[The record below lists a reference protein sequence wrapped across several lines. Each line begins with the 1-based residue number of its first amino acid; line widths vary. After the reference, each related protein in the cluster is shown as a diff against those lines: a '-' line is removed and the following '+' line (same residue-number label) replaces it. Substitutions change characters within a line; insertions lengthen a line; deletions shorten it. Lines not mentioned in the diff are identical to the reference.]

1 MNNYVGVLLAFLSV
15 LYIIFMVGAGGV
27 GSESQHVFTPPI
39 ST

>member
-1 MNNYVGVLLAFLSV
+1 VGVLLAFLSV
-15 LYIIFMVGAGGV
+15 LHVYIFMVGAGGA

>member
-1 MNNYVGVLLAFLSV
+1 
-15 LYIIFMVGAGGV
+15 MVGAGGA